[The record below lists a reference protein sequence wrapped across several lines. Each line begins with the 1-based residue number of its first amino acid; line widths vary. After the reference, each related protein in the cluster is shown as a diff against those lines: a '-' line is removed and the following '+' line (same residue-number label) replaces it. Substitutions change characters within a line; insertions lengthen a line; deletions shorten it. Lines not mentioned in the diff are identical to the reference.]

1 MVGSGFNA
9 KFHLLGFVG
18 VRDADVLGVWSPN
31 QNNAAETA
39 GIAMKLGV
47 GEAKAYPSIAAM
59 VEDPAIDALWLS
71 GPNFARIENVEEIVS
86 TIERGKG
93 SLLGIAC
100 EKPLARN
107 VSEAKRVLEL
117 VNRVGLPHGYLEN
130 QVFAPPVEVGRTLL
144 WARGAKLTG
153 RPYLA
158 RAAEEHS
165 GPHAPWF
172 WQGKLQGGGV
182 LNDMMCHSS
191 LLVQHLLT
199 DPTKP
204 RSLKPKR
211 VTGHIASL
219 KWSRPAYVKKLSGM
233 MGSEVNYDK
242 TPSEDF
248 ASVLIEFESEDGH
261 KVLGEATTSWS
272 FVGAGLRLSAE
283 LLGPEYSLQWNSLD
297 SGLKLF
303 FSREVQGK
311 AGEDLVEKQNA
322 EVGLMPVVANEAVAY
337 GYEAEDRHF
346 VQCFLNKEKPSLTF
360 DDGFQVVQVLMTA
373 YMSAEQGKTLEF
385 PPAGIDS
392 FLPAVAKGTWKR
404 SEEHT
409 SELQSLTNLVCRLL
423 LEKKKKNTIRR
434 QPRGRNS
441 SGQSTRPTQS

>member
-1 MVGSGFNA
+1 MSKRLGIGIVGSGFNA
-9 KFHLLGFVG
+9 KFHMLGFVG
-18 VRDADVLGVWSPN
+18 VRDADILGVWSPN
-31 QNNAAETA
+31 QKNAAATA
-39 GIAMKLGV
+39 GYAKKLGV
-47 GEAKAYPSIAAM
+47 GDAKPYPSIAAM
-59 VEDPAIDALWLS
+59 VEDPAIGAIWLC
-71 GPNFARIENVEEIVS
+71 GPNQARIDNVEEMVS
-86 TIERGKG
+86 AMDRGKG
-93 SLLGIAC
+93 SLLGVAC

-107 VSEAKRVLEL
+107 VSEAKRVLDL

-130 QVFAPPVEVGRTLL
+130 QVFAPQVEVGRTLL

-261 KVLGEATTSWS
+261 KVIGEATTSWS

-392 FLPAVAKGTWKR
+392 FLPAVAKGTWK
-404 SEEHT
+404 
-409 SELQSLTNLVCRLL
+409 
-423 LEKKKKNTIRR
+423 
-434 QPRGRNS
+434 P
-441 SGQSTRPTQS
+441 

>member
-1 MVGSGFNA
+1 MAKRLGIGIIGSGFNA
-9 KFHLLGFVG
+9 KFHMLGFVG
-18 VRDADVLGVWSPN
+18 VRDADILGAWSPN
-31 QNNAAETA
+31 QKNAAA
-39 GIAMKLGV
+39 AAAYSKKLGV
-47 GEAKAYPSIAAM
+47 GDAKPYPSIAAM
-59 VEDPAIDALWLS
+59 VEDPAIDAIWLC
-71 GPNFARIENVEEIVS
+71 GPNHARIENVEEMVS
-86 TIERGKG
+86 SLDRGKG
-93 SLLGIAC
+93 SLLGVAC

-107 VSEAKRVLEL
+107 VAEAKQVLDL

-130 QVFAPPVEVGRTLL
+130 QVFAPPVEAGKNLL

-204 RSLKPKR
+204 TSTVRPMK

-219 KWSRPAYVKKLSGM
+219 KWSRPEYARKLSAS
-233 MGSEVNYDK
+233 MGKDVTYDK
-242 TPSEDF
+242 TPAEDF
-248 ASVLIEFESEDGH
+248 AAVMIEFETDDGL

-297 SGLKLF
+297 TGLKLF

-322 EVGLMPVVANEAVAY
+322 EMGQMPVVAGEAGAY
-337 GYEAEDRHF
+337 GYEAEDRYF
-346 VQCFLNKEKPSLTF
+346 VDCFRNKKKPWLTF
-360 DDGFQVVQVLMTA
+360 DDGLRVVKVLMTA
-373 YMSAEQGKTLEF
+373 YMSAEQGKTLDF
-385 PPAGIDS
+385 PGPGIDN
-392 FLPAVAKGTWKR
+392 FVPAVARGTWK
-404 SEEHT
+404 
-409 SELQSLTNLVCRLL
+409 
-423 LEKKKKNTIRR
+423 
-434 QPRGRNS
+434 P
-441 SGQSTRPTQS
+441 

>member
-1 MVGSGFNA
+1 MTKRLGIGMVGSGFNA
-9 KFHLLGFVG
+9 KFHLLGFQG

-31 QNNAAETA
+31 QKNAGDTA
-39 GIAMKLGV
+39 TIARALGV
-47 GEAKAYPSIAAM
+47 GDAKAYPSIAAM
-59 VEDPAIDALWLS
+59 VEDPAIEAIWLS
-71 GPNFARIENVEEIVS
+71 GPNHARVENVQEIVS
-86 TIERGKG
+86 TLERGKG
-93 SLLGIAC
+93 ELKGIAC

-107 VSEAKRVLEL
+107 VAEAKQVLDL
-117 VNRVGLPHGYLEN
+117 VNNVGLPHGYLEN
-130 QVFAPPVEVGRTLL
+130 QVFAPAVEVGRNLL

-204 RSLKPKR
+204 ASTVQPKR
-211 VTGHIASL
+211 ISGHIASL
-219 KWSRPAYVKKLSGM
+219 KWSRPHYAKRLSAT
-233 MGSEVNYDK
+233 MGKEVNYET

-248 ASVLIEFESEDGH
+248 AAVMIEFETEDGQRI
-261 KVLGEATTSWS
+261 LGEATTSWS

-322 EVGLMPVVANEAVAY
+322 EVGQMPVVAGEAWTY
-337 GYEAEDRHF
+337 GYEAEDRYF
-346 VQCFLNKEKPSLTF
+346 VDCFLKKKKPWLTF
-360 DDGFQVVQVLMTA
+360 DDGYRVVKVLMTA
-373 YMSAEQGKTLEF
+373 YMSAEQGKTLDF
-385 PPAGIDS
+385 PGPGVDN
-392 FLPAVAKGTWKR
+392 FVPAVAKGTW
-404 SEEHT
+404 H
-409 SELQSLTNLVCRLL
+409 
-423 LEKKKKNTIRR
+423 
-434 QPRGRNS
+434 P
-441 SGQSTRPTQS
+441 

>member
-1 MVGSGFNA
+1 MAKRLGIGMVGSGFNA
-9 KFHLLGFVG
+9 KFHMLGFVG

-31 QNNAAETA
+31 AENAATTA
-39 GIAMKLGV
+39 GIAKKLGV
-47 GEAKAYPSIAAM
+47 GDAKPYPSIAAM
-59 VEDPAIDALWLS
+59 VEDPAIDAIWLS
-71 GPNFARIENVEEIVS
+71 GPNHARIENVEEMVS

-93 SLLGIAC
+93 TLKGVAC

-107 VSEAKRVLEL
+107 VKEAQRVLDL
-117 VNRVGLPHGYLEN
+117 VNKVGLPHGYLEN
-130 QVFAPPVEVGRTLL
+130 QLFAPQVEAGRNLL

-172 WQGKLQGGGV
+172 WEGKLQGGGV

-204 RSLKPKR
+204 RSSVKPSR
-211 VTGHIASL
+211 VTAHIASL
-219 KWSRPAYVKKLSGM
+219 KWSRPAYSKKLTAT
-233 MGSEVNYDK
+233 MGKDVNYDK
-242 TPSEDF
+242 SPSEDF
-248 ASVLIEFESEDGH
+248 ASLVIEFETDDGH
-261 KVLGEATTSWS
+261 RVLGEASTSWS

-283 LLGPEYSLQWNSLD
+283 LLGPEYSLAWNSLD

-322 EVGLMPVVANEAVAY
+322 EMGQMPVVANEASAH
-337 GYEAEDRHF
+337 GYEAEDRLF
-346 VQCFLNKEKPSLTF
+346 VNVFLGREKPTLTF
-360 DDGFQVVQVLMTA
+360 DDGLQVVKVLMTA
-373 YMSAEQGKTLEF
+373 YMSAEQGRTLDF
-385 PPAGIDS
+385 PPKDIES
-392 FLPAVAKGTWKR
+392 FVPAVAKGTWK
-404 SEEHT
+404 
-409 SELQSLTNLVCRLL
+409 
-423 LEKKKKNTIRR
+423 
-434 QPRGRNS
+434 P
-441 SGQSTRPTQS
+441 

>member
-1 MVGSGFNA
+1 MTKRLGIGMVGSGFNA
-9 KFHLLGFVG
+9 KFHLLGFQG

-31 QNNAAETA
+31 QKNAGDTA
-39 GIAMKLGV
+39 TIARALGV
-47 GEAKAYPSIAAM
+47 GDAKAYPSIAAM
-59 VEDPAIDALWLS
+59 VEDPAIEAIWLS
-71 GPNFARIENVEEIVS
+71 GPNHARVENVQEIVS
-86 TIERGKG
+86 TLERGKG
-93 SLLGIAC
+93 ELKGIAC

-107 VSEAKRVLEL
+107 VAEAKQVLDL
-117 VNRVGLPHGYLEN
+117 VNKVGLPHGYLEN
-130 QVFAPPVEVGRTLL
+130 QVFAPAVEVGRNLL

-204 RSLKPKR
+204 ASTVQPKR
-211 VTGHIASL
+211 ISGHIASL
-219 KWSRPAYVKKLSGM
+219 KWSRPHYAKRLSAT
-233 MGSEVNYDK
+233 MGKEVNYET

-248 ASVLIEFESEDGH
+248 AAVMIEFETEDGQRI
-261 KVLGEATTSWS
+261 LGEATTSWS

-322 EVGLMPVVANEAVAY
+322 EVGQMPVVAGEAWTY
-337 GYEAEDRHF
+337 GYEAEDRYF
-346 VQCFLNKEKPSLTF
+346 VDCFLKKKRPWLTF
-360 DDGFQVVQVLMTA
+360 DDGYRVVKVLMTA
-373 YMSAEQGKTLEF
+373 YMSAEQGKTLDF
-385 PPAGIDS
+385 PGPGIDN
-392 FLPAVAKGTWKR
+392 FVPAVAKGTW
-404 SEEHT
+404 H
-409 SELQSLTNLVCRLL
+409 
-423 LEKKKKNTIRR
+423 
-434 QPRGRNS
+434 P
-441 SGQSTRPTQS
+441 